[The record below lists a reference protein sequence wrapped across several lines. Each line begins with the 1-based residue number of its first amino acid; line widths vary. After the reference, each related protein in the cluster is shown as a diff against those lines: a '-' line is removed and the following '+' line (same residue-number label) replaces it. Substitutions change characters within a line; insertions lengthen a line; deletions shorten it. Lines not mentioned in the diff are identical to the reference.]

1 MFLGIYWFAF
11 VDVLK
16 RDLKMNKASYSR
28 LTSMALVGVSL
39 LAISTQSQAVAV
51 PGQGTW
57 ETTLQARDLDGNKA
71 NGAEAYYDSLQNIT
85 WLADANYLKTS
96 NSSLANADGK
106 APMFIGS
113 STLPW
118 RTITAYNKE
127 WSLPNAPLIGVPY
140 KDTTCPSYL
149 SYVTCYDKI
158 RYEINQNDVKDS
170 HLKIL
175 FEKILGN
182 KAADGSYALTNT
194 GPFLNVKSDVYLTN
208 VAYNNPQNN
217 YVPDT
222 YTYSAATGSYARS
235 AYSTPAYAMFNTLGD
250 FGAPIPEASTWAM
263 TILGLVGVMLVR
275 ARKAMPAS
283 A

>member
-1 MFLGIYWFAF
+1 L
-11 VDVLK
+11 
-16 RDLKMNKASYSR
+16 NKALYVR
-28 LTSMALVGVSL
+28 LTSMSLFGGSL
-39 LAISTQSQAVAV
+39 LAVSAMAQAVAV

-57 ETTLQARDLDGNKA
+57 ETTLQARDLDGNMA
-71 NGAEAYYDSLQNIT
+71 NGAEAYYDSFQNIT

-106 APMFIGS
+106 APMLIGS
-113 STLPW
+113 STTPW
-118 RTITAYNKE
+118 RTITAYNKD

-140 KDTTCPSYL
+140 KDPTCPSYL

-158 RYEINQNDVKDS
+158 RYEVNQNDVKDS

-194 GPFLNVKSDVYLTN
+194 GPFLNVKSDAYLTN
-208 VAYNNPQNN
+208 IYYNNPDNQ
-217 YVPDT
+217 YWPDT
-222 YTYSAATGSYARS
+222 YTYSTATGSYARS
-235 AYSTPAYAMFNTLGD
+235 SYAAPAYAMFNTVGD

-263 TILGLVGVMLVR
+263 TMLGLVGVMLVR